1 MKAVVVILLS
11 LFSINASATLTSLQI
26 HSIQNGWHAPY
37 SDQTIQEV
45 LLTEQNQFVLED
57 TQYIYDFNYSVWNEP
72 ASKLLWGTLFLVQV
86 ADIHSTSEGI
96 KYDCIKEGNPLL
108 PSRPSVL
115 EMMTLKTLVL
125 GIGYNTIGWENV
137 TNSELMLAI
146 LTTSAVVANN
156 YRLLDQASVRC
167 NKL

>member
-1 MKAVVVILLS
+1 MKAAVFFILS
-11 LFSINASATLTSLQI
+11 LLCFDTHATLSESQKAYIRL
-26 HSIQNGWHAPY
+26 GWHVPY

-45 LLTEQNQFVLED
+45 LSTEQNQFVLED

-72 ASKLLWGTLFLVQV
+72 AGKLMWGTFFLIQA

-96 KYDCIKEGNPLL
+96 KYDCIQEGNPLL

-115 EMMTLKTLVL
+115 EMMTLKTVVL
-125 GIGYNTIGWENV
+125 GTGYSTIGWEKV
-137 TNSELMLAI
+137 TKSELMIAI

-156 YRLLDQASVRC
+156 YRLLDQARGSC